1 MPTSELIAAI
11 PVLLVSI
18 AGLII
23 IIGSIIL
30 SKLKKKKCKEVK

>member
-1 MPTSELIAAI
+1 MPRPEVIAAI
-11 PVLLVSI
+11 PILAASI

-30 SKLKKKKCKEVK
+30 SKLKKKNERR